1 MIKETFAPHYGSGQT
16 VTPSTSSGS
25 VALGFG
31 DKTIVLTNLSSS
43 VVAYVR
49 TGVSG
54 LAATTADYPVPA
66 SAQVSISKP
75 QDDTHIAYIT
85 SSGSGSLHIMSGEGF

>member
-1 MIKETFAPHYGSGQT
+1 MIRETFAPHYGSGQT
-16 VTPSTSSGS
+16 VTPTTTSAS
-25 VALGFG
+25 VQLGLG

-54 LAATTADYPVPA
+54 VVATAADYPVPA
-66 SAQVSISKP
+66 LAQVSISKP
-75 QDDTHIAYIT
+75 QDDTHIAFVT
-85 SSGSGSLHIMSGEGF
+85 SALSSSLHIMSGEGF